1 MTWSN
6 NVTFNFNILRI
17 TVTQILP
24 KMVKIG
30 PKCPFSSFLRMI
42 FSVFVKTF
50 FKTVDFQNGGHSLKL
65 PVKKNFFCQAGLP
78 GGPETAQICP
88 KLQFC
93 QDLHKFVGTFSIN
106 YLYTD
111 FSIRICWKFDRLKQ
125 PQILGNLALQKN
137 NISRTKAHI
146 AKL

>member
-6 NVTFNFNILRI
+6 NFTFNFNILRI

-50 FKTVDFQNGGHSLKL
+50 FKTVDFQNGSQFKTSSQ
-65 PVKKNFFCQAGLP
+65 KKNFLLGRAP
-78 GGPETAQICP
+78 RRSRNSPICP

-93 QDLHKFVGTFSIN
+93 QYLHKFVGTFSIN